1 MKSRILLTS
10 IFCASPILAAPIQTH
25 QSGGVEHIVIID
37 TSHPQ
42 PPLIHEVLARL
53 ALTATHPDIRHIY
66 NNSAF
71 QGFAASMKSHC
82 LDLLAN
88 MSDVSLV
95 EKATSISRAGSIAP
109 RQQPSLA
116 YQTRPN
122 APWGLQ
128 QISTSSSVGGNS
140 NAKAMDYTYSFAG
153 NGNLGQGA
161 DIYIVDT
168 GIFTPHSVFGGRAKM
183 LWSFD
188 GNMTDSDGHGTHVAG
203 TAGGAVL
210 GVASNANIFGIKAL
224 DADGGGW
231 SSNVIAGIDT
241 VIQTHDAR
249 RKQTPEPHSSNNSSS
264 SSSFVG
270 SVMSMSL
277 ASSSPVPAIN
287 TAISAAVAAGI
298 HVVVAAG
305 NDAQDACTSSPASA
319 GGTQGPAIAVGSIGI
334 TAQRSSFSNYG
345 TCVDIYAPGE
355 NVISAWPPPF
365 VKGGSESQSE
375 REGQAVNF
383 VNALSGTSMATPHVT
398 GIVAYAMGNA
408 TLARDPGLMKE
419 WVGMM
424 GVQVGGGSG
433 SGSGSGSG
441 VVMANN
447 GVRADSGEGLLGFEK
462 IAAGGGFRMVGG

>member
-1 MKSRILLTS
+1 MKSRIVLTS
-10 IFCASPILAAPIQTH
+10 IFCASRILAAPIQAH

-37 TSHPQ
+37 MSHPQ
-42 PPLIHEVLARL
+42 PPLVHEVLERL
-53 ALTATHPDIRHIY
+53 ALTTTHPDIRHIY

-95 EKATSISRAGSIAP
+95 EKATSISRAAPIPISVGP
-109 RQQPSLA
+109 RQQPSLT

-128 QISTSSSVGGNS
+128 QISTSTSVGGNS
-140 NAKAMDYTYSFAG
+140 NAKAMDYTYSFA

-168 GIFTPHSVFGGRAKM
+168 GILTQHSVFGGRAKM

-249 RKQTPEPHSSNNSSS
+249 RRQTPEPNNSNSSSS

-277 ASSSPVPAIN
+277 ASSSPVIAIN
-287 TAISAAVAAGI
+287 TAITAAVVAGI

-305 NDAQDACTSSPASA
+305 NDATDACTSSPASA

-334 TAQRSSFSNYG
+334 TAQRSTFSNYG

-355 NVISAWPPPF
+355 NVISAWPPPQ
-365 VKGGSESQSE
+365 VGGSQSE
-375 REGQAVNF
+375 RQAVNF

-408 TLARDPGLMKE
+408 TLAGDPGLMKE
-419 WVGMM
+419 WVRMM
-424 GVQVGGGSG
+424 GVQVRGGTGSG
-433 SGSGSGSG
+433 SGSGSSGG
-441 VVMANN
+441 VVVANN
-447 GVRADSGEGLLGFEK
+447 GVRADSGEGILGFEK